1 MGGKNMGPL
10 KEFRDYHYNYSK
22 QASTLSRQL
31 AYAGIAVIWVF
42 KTSADGQPSV
52 PHALFWP
59 GAFFIVALALDLLQC
74 VTGSAIWSAFYNR
87 HFKRLKNDE
96 AEVIAPR
103 WLKYPIYG
111 FYFSKIGAVLVGYM
125 FLLGYLVRNL

>member
-1 MGGKNMGPL
+1 MGPL

-22 QASTLSRQL
+22 QASVLSRQL

-42 KTSADGQPSV
+42 KSGTEGQLSV
-52 PHALFWP
+52 PHELFCP
-59 GAFFIVALALDLLQC
+59 GAFFIVALGFDLLQC

-96 AEVIAPR
+96 AEIIAPR
-103 WLKYPIYG
+103 WLKYPIYIL
-111 FYFSKIGAVLVGYM
+111 YFLKISAVLMGYL
-125 FLLGYLVRNL
+125 FLLKYLVNNL